1 MKASS
6 TWALSDPVWAHWAT
20 NLRFD
25 RRVMARI
32 VSRDT
37 GTVITAT
44 SASSGEIVIIMTST
58 PTSVSDEVRIWLR
71 VCWRLWARLSMSLVT
86 RLSRSP
92 RGWRS
97 T

>member
-1 MKASS
+1 M
-6 TWALSDPVWAHWAT
+6 WRHWAT

-25 RRVMARI
+25 RLVMACI
-32 VSRDT
+32 VNSDT
-37 GTVITAT
+37 GTVTSAT
-44 SASSGEIVIIMTST
+44 SASSGEIVIIMIST
-58 PTSVSDEVRIWLR
+58 PTSVSVDVSIWLS